1 MHTTRERQEKSD
13 AIVKTATE
21 RFQLDK
27 LAFELGEFSTQ
38 EWLRRLSRLKE
49 IERSHEL
56 LLIQQ
61 GAAIA
66 AYNQAVGESL

>member
-1 MHTTRERQEKSD
+1 MPGICPQQASVSHAAAAS
-13 AIVKTATE
+13 E
-21 RFQLDK
+21 RFELDK
-27 LAFELGEFSTQ
+27 LAYDLGEFSTS
-38 EWLRRLSRLKE
+38 EWLRRLSRLKN

>member
-1 MHTTRERQEKSD
+1 LHTTRERLANS
-13 AIVKTATE
+13 ATLVEAANE
-21 RFQLDK
+21 RHRLDK

-38 EWLRRLSRLKE
+38 EWLRRLSRFKE

-66 AYNQAVGESL
+66 AYNQAVGETL